1 MNNKYLTVKECPATK
16 WLYLNNR
23 GCNPR
28 RTMRNIL
35 SILVLILV
43 VGGCTESGK
52 KTFIPADNPNIA
64 YIGRFDKSDP
74 QKPVFMYSG
83 CIVRT
88 VFKGTSIALVMKDD
102 SLRNWFN
109 VIIDDSLFVIKA
121 DHKDSIYQLA
131 SGLKNKKHTL
141 EIVRRSEWH
150 GGNTTILGFYLDHCK
165 KLFKPEVS
173 NHRIEFIGDS
183 YTCGYGNE
191 GKSREE
197 HFNYETENA
206 YLAFGPLTARE
217 VRAEYQL
224 VSRSG
229 IGMTQGYGGGK
240 SFNMPRLYDEVTMD
254 STKRWDYSQ
263 SQPQLVMIDLGANDL
278 SAPLDSATFVDA
290 YIKFLGRIRNN
301 YNAAKIVCLVGPFS
315 PDEKTHTW
323 QHYVHA
329 VVNSFSIKDNQVY
342 YFEFSPIELN
352 GSDWHPN
359 VAEDQ
364 ALSAELVPYVKNLM
378 KW

>member
-1 MNNKYLTVKECPATK
+1 
-16 WLYLNNR
+16 
-23 GCNPR
+23 
-28 RTMRNIL
+28 
-35 SILVLILV
+35 
-43 VGGCTESGK
+43 
-52 KTFIPADNPNIA
+52 
-64 YIGRFDKSDP
+64 
-74 QKPVFMYSG
+74 
-83 CIVRT
+83 
-88 VFKGTSIALVMKDD
+88 
-102 SLRNWFN
+102 
-109 VIIDDSLFVIKA
+109 
-121 DHKDSIYQLA
+121 
-131 SGLKNKKHTL
+131 
-141 EIVRRSEWH
+141 
-150 GGNTTILGFYLDHCK
+150 
-165 KLFKPEVS
+165 
-173 NHRIEFIGDS
+173 
-183 YTCGYGNE
+183 
-191 GKSREE
+191 
-197 HFNYETENA
+197 
-206 YLAFGPLTARE
+206 
-217 VRAEYQL
+217 
-224 VSRSG
+224 
-229 IGMTQGYGGGK
+229 MTQGYGGGK

-323 QHYVHA
+323 LHYVHA